1 MQNTSLDI
9 IQVAFGDFE
18 NELKQTGRLLAA
30 LPDGKLDY
38 KPHEKSYSLG
48 GLAQHVAQLP
58 GLVASIIRDD
68 EFDYA
73 TMPRTEAPKNVQDI
87 QQIFETSAAVAR
99 AAFAELTEDHLGRT
113 WTFKY
118 AGKEFFTRPKAA
130 LLRDFF
136 LSHMIHHRA
145 QLTVYLRLVGSPVPG
160 IYGPSADEM

>member
-1 MQNTSLDI
+1 METTSLNI
-9 IQVAFGDFE
+9 IQIPFGDFE
-18 NELKQTGRLLAA
+18 NELKQTGRLLSAI
-30 LPDGKLDY
+30 PDGNFDY
-38 KPHEKSYSLG
+38 RPHEKSYTLG

-73 TMPRTEAPKNVQDI
+73 TLPKVDAVKTSKDI
-87 QQIFETSAAVAR
+87 LRIFEMSADVAR
-99 AAFAELTEDHLGRT
+99 AAFAELTEAHLMRT

-118 AGKEFFTRPKAA
+118 GGQVFFTRPKGA

-145 QLTVYLRLVGSPVPG
+145 QLTVYLRLLNHPVPG
-160 IYGPSADEM
+160 LYGPSADEM